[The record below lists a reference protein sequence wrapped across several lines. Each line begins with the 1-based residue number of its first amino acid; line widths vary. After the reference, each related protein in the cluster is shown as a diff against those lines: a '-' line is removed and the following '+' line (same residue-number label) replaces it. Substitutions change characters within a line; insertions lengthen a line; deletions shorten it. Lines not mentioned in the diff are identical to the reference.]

1 MELNPTLVGIL
12 GLFVVAL
19 GWLVKKYN
27 WSPQGKAMLWSIVGV
42 SLVFG
47 AVQVLV
53 SAQTAPFP
61 PMPADPAGI
70 VFAWIPN
77 ILGWVAASAG
87 AVFAVSQVVYSI
99 IMKGLAPEA

>member
-12 GLFVVAL
+12 GIVVFGL
-19 GWLVKKYN
+19 GWVVKKYG
-27 WSPQGKAMLWSIVGV
+27 WDIKGKRMLWSVVGV

-47 AVQVLV
+47 ILQVLV

-99 IMKGLAPEA
+99 IMKGLAPDA